1 MNEKSEMPNE
11 RRSAIVE
18 AATAVFLRYGFARTT
33 MGDIASAAGL
43 SRPTLYLSFPDKS
56 RIFRAVIEAM
66 VAAELRNLREG
77 LATRDGFGAQLGF
90 LCESWTLHGF
100 DLVQASPDAR
110 DMFDLGFEVVQESY
124 TAFEDLLAEFIANHP
139 QLVSRRP
146 PPRDLAR
153 MIVAGMK
160 GFKDIARDRN
170 DLLTMIRSLCETV
183 SLAACRT
190 DAGGLV
196 TAGVAEE

>member
-1 MNEKSEMPNE
+1 MSLCQYPPMIEKKAEIPSE
-11 RRSAIVE
+11 RQSAIVE
-18 AATAVFLRYGFARTT
+18 AATGVFLRYGFARTT

-43 SRPTLYLSFPDKS
+43 SRPTLYQSFPDKA

-77 LATRDGFGAQLGF
+77 LAARDGFGVQLGF

-124 TAFEDLLAEFIANHP
+124 AIFEDLLAEFIAKHP
-139 QLVSRRP
+139 QRVSHHP
-146 PPRDLAR
+146 PPHDLAR

-160 GFKDIARDRN
+160 GFKDVARDRD
-170 DLLTMIRSLCETV
+170 DLLTMIQSLCETV
-183 SLAACRT
+183 R
-190 DAGGLV
+190 V
-196 TAGVAEE
+196 TVCGA